1 MGSGKGESRVSER
14 QDSDPGAE
22 LDAIVDEFVTRY
34 HTDNP
39 VRAEDL
45 VDDHPEIAEELAE
58 RLAAAERMLGGGPP
72 VSDGDD
78 TMAHAEAHV
87 GTPRLTPGLVIEGYD
102 IIRMLHH
109 GGQGI
114 VYQAVQRS
122 TKRAVALKLLLGGSA
137 ASTVSKRRFS
147 REVALLVRLEHPH
160 IVTIFDSG
168 VTPDGIPFYV
178 MDYVDGRPLGDHVRE
193 ARLQIRSILELFQ
206 IICRAVN
213 YAHQHA
219 VIHRDLKPSNILVD
233 QDGKPKLLDFGLAK
247 AVGDAVPPSVSA
259 SHQVVGTLA
268 YMSPEQASGSTDI
281 DVRSDIYALGVI
293 LYEIL
298 AGRSPCAVDG
308 SPPEVLRS
316 IAETPSAPPS
326 QRWSAESG
334 VVSTEGRQGVHGGRC
349 PIDHELDTIVLKTLA
364 KEPDRRYQSAAAL
377 AEDIERYLR
386 GWAIDAKRDSHWYVL
401 RKAVRRHKA
410 IVAIGTTAAVIVTAF
425 AVAMTILYFDA
436 ERQRGLAEQ
445 RTREARAAEASAEA
459 ERGRADERA
468 EELRRNVYFHSIA
481 LAQNAYEE
489 RNITQLKKL
498 LRDCPADLRGWEWRY
513 LWRQSD
519 SSAATLHG
527 HEDSVTAVACFA
539 DGTRVA
545 SASRDGSV
553 RIWDLLTGKETM
565 VLAGNGGGLE
575 ALAISPEGTYI
586 AAGGHDHTVY
596 LWNVATEELAGALPG
611 HRNTVTALAFSPTG
625 KCLASGGQDDE
636 LIVWDLA
643 TYTARLTLTGHEG
656 EVNYAAFSPDGQTIV
671 SASADDTVR
680 FWNGDTGAE
689 IMVLHGHTA
698 RVTAVVYSPDG
709 TKVLTGGW
717 DRTVRVWDA
726 ASGEEM
732 RRLDH
737 EDANVN
743 EVAFSPDG
751 EHILSASYHSI
762 RIWSTDS
769 GTLEGT
775 ILGHENGALTA
786 TFTPDGTRIISGGH
800 DATLKVWNTWCGSDQ
815 QTLHVFDAG
824 VDQVAVAPD
833 GTRIATAARDGMMT
847 VWDAATSQVVTR
859 WTSHA
864 VNALAFAPDGQ
875 HLASAGRDGRV
886 RVWDVATGATPLTFA
901 AHRGRA
907 TSVAYSPDGKY
918 LASAGSDREIR
929 LWMAGT
935 GALAAT
941 LTGHDAEIT
950 SVAYSPTGQV
960 LASASA
966 DRTVRLWDLA
976 SHIERKLLRGHSRT
990 VNCVAFSPDG
1000 AMLVTGSEDRTVR
1013 LWDVESG
1020 RLRHELIGHE
1030 AVVMSTTFSPDG
1042 ERILSAGFDA
1052 ELRIWDTRSGRL
1064 ALTLSGHEGPVN
1076 SAAFSPDGFWIVS
1089 GSADQTVRIWN
1100 APPITP

>member
-1 MGSGKGESRVSER
+1 MSER

-193 ARLQIRSILELFQ
+193 ARLQVRSILELFQ

-298 AGRSPCAVDG
+298 AGRSPCAVDR

-401 RKAVRRHKA
+401 RKTVHRHKA

-425 AVAMTILYFDA
+425 AFAMTILYFDA

-553 RIWDLLTGKETM
+553 RIWDLLTGKEVMT
-565 VLAGNGGGLE
+565 LLGHEGGFE
-575 ALAISPEGTYI
+575 ALAISPEGAYI
-586 AAGGHDHTVY
+586 AAGGHDRTIQ
-596 LWNVATEELAGALPG
+596 LWDVATGEVAGTLPG
-611 HRNTVTALAFSPTG
+611 HQRTVTTLAFSPTG
-625 KCLASGGQDDE
+625 ECLASGGQDDQ
-636 LIVWDLA
+636 LIIWDLA
-643 TYTARLTLTGHEG
+643 AHTARVTLTGHTD
-656 EVNYAAFSPDGQTIV
+656 EVICAAFSPDGQTIV
-671 SASADDTVR
+671 SGAADNTVR
-680 FWNGDTGAE
+680 FWDKNTGAQ
-689 IMVLHGHTA
+689 IMVLRGHAA
-698 RVTAVVYSPDG
+698 RVTAVAFSPNG
-709 TKVLTGGW
+709 TRLLTGGW
-717 DRTVRVWDA
+717 DRTIRVWDV
-726 ASGEEM
+726 ASGEELL
-732 RRLDH
+732 RLEH

-743 EVAFSPDG
+743 AVAFSPDG
-751 EHILSASYHSI
+751 EHTLSASYHSI
-762 RIWSTDS
+762 RIWRADS
-769 GTLEGT
+769 GALEETL
-775 ILGHENGALTA
+775 LGHESGVMTA
-786 TFTPDGTRIISGGH
+786 VFSPDGDRIVSGGY
-800 DATLKVWNTWCGSDQ
+800 DATLKIWNTHRSPDPRRLC
-815 QTLHVFDAG
+815 VFDDC
-824 VDQVAVAPD
+824 VDQVVVAPD
-833 GTRIATAARDGMMT
+833 GARMATAVRDGTIT
-847 VWDAATSQVVTR
+847 VWDTATSQVVAQ
-859 WTSHA
+859 WTSNV

-875 HLASAGRDGRV
+875 HLASAGRDGHVRV
-886 RVWDVATGATPLTFA
+886 RDVATGATLLTFA
-901 AHRGRA
+901 AHRGWA

-918 LASAGSDREIR
+918 LASAGSDRDIR
-929 LWMAGT
+929 LWLAGT
-935 GALAAT
+935 GDLAAT
-941 LTGHDAEIT
+941 LAGHDAEVTRI
-950 SVAYSPTGQV
+950 AYSPAGQH

-966 DRTVRLWDLA
+966 DRTVRIWDPA
-976 SHIERKLLRGHSRT
+976 SPAELRTLRGHSRT

-1000 AMLVTGSEDRTVR
+1000 ARLVTGSEDLTVR
-1013 LWDVESG
+1013 LWNVETG
-1020 RLRHELIGHE
+1020 DLLHELIGHE

-1064 ALTLSGHEGPVN
+1064 ALTLSGHQGPVS
-1076 SAAFSPDGFWIVS
+1076 SAAFSPDGLWIVS